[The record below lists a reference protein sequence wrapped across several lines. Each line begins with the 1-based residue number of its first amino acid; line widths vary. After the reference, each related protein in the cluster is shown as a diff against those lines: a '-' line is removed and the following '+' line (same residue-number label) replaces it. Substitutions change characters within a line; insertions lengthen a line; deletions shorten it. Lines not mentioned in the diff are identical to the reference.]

1 MTYWELI
8 SYIDIALFIIVSATI
23 LYLAVFAIASLFYR
37 QHSEIPKART
47 RNRFII
53 LIPVHKNGTG
63 AEHTVLSALGQS
75 YPQRLFDITVISDH
89 LDEISNFRIAQ
100 QPVTLLTPN
109 FKKGSRAKSLQLAIN
124 NLPQF
129 KIYDIVV
136 ILNGGN
142 IVEPDFLERMNDA
155 YESAGT
161 KAIQAHRLSQN
172 RDTASA
178 RLSAIFEEINNS
190 IFRRGHITLGLS
202 AASAGTAMAFDF
214 NWFKENIKTVTTA
227 FDDKELEIRLLR
239 QHIYID
245 YFDDIMV
252 FEEKARNAE
261 DFNRQRRRWILSQF
275 TTIFRNILYLP
286 GAIFTKHY
294 NLMDKI
300 IQWMLLPRLA
310 LIAVILFMSV
320 VMPFIYFS
328 LALKWWVL
336 FGFVFFVFALAT
348 PNYLV
353 DEKWDKTFY
362 MAPLIFLS
370 SILSKTI
377 LGKRLKAYT
386 NQKL

>member
-1 MTYWELI
+1 
-8 SYIDIALFIIVSATI
+8 
-23 LYLAVFAIASLFYR
+23 
-37 QHSEIPKART
+37 
-47 RNRFII
+47 
-53 LIPVHKNGTG
+53 
-63 AEHTVLSALGQS
+63 
-75 YPQRLFDITVISDH
+75 
-89 LDEISNFRIAQ
+89 
-100 QPVTLLTPN
+100 
-109 FKKGSRAKSLQLAIN
+109 
-124 NLPQF
+124 
-129 KIYDIVV
+129 
-136 ILNGGN
+136 
-142 IVEPDFLERMNDA
+142 
-155 YESAGT
+155 
-161 KAIQAHRLSQN
+161 
-172 RDTASA
+172 
-178 RLSAIFEEINNS
+178 
-190 IFRRGHITLGLS
+190 
-202 AASAGTAMAFDF
+202 
-214 NWFKENIKTVTTA
+214 IKTVTTA

-261 DFNRQRRRWILSQF
+261 DFNRQRRRWLLSQF